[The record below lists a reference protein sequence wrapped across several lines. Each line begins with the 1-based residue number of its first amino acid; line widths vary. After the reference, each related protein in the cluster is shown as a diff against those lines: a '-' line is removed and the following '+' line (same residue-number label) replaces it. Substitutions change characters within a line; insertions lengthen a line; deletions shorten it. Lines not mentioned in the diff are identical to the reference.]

1 MKIEWANKV
10 KVPFS
15 AVAPGCCYLDNDN
28 DVCLACEDG
37 RAVILDTGEIFTPDD
52 PDDYEVRL
60 LSAKIVVLETK

>member
-28 DVCLACEDG
+28 DVCLACENG
-37 RAVILDTGEIFTPDD
+37 R
-52 PDDYEVRL
+52 R
-60 LSAKIVVLETK
+60 

>member
-37 RAVILDTGEIFTPDD
+37 R
-52 PDDYEVRL
+52 R
-60 LSAKIVVLETK
+60 